1 MTQPQQQ
8 RSPVIAAAPAVV
20 PTPSIGLVGHA
31 EALQAILGDLGTVT
45 VAQLVQLFRQY
56 GTQPDFPATLY
67 AAFPEIVRPHAEAAA
82 QITAQWF
89 NDIVP
94 DANAQPVVDLSAERV
109 TKTLDW
115 ALHAPTKA
123 PENTESTKSP
133 PTLDETLARLSGS
146 TKRMVLDAS
155 RATVTTNTTTG
166 WARYASANACA
177 FCRLLATRTD
187 LYSSAGIKVD
197 PKTGKHYTTVVGRSG
212 HPRGTQA
219 LGEKYHDHC
228 RCIAV
233 PVPAGETYTPPDY
246 VADWQQDYQ
255 AARDDGNSSLT
266 DILAHMRANTNAR

>member
-8 RSPVIAAAPAVV
+8 RNPVIAAAPA
-20 PTPSIGLVGHA
+20 IGLVGHA

-45 VAQLVQLFRQY
+45 VAQLVQLFRQH
-56 GTQPDFPATLY
+56 GTGRDFPGLLRE
-67 AAFPEIVRPHAEAAA
+67 AFPEIVRPHAEAAA

-94 DANAQPVVDLSAERV
+94 DANAQPVVDLSPERV

-115 ALHAPTKA
+115 ALHAPTKT
-123 PENTESTKSP
+123 PENTESIKSA

-155 RATVTTNTTTG
+155 RATVITNTTGTTG